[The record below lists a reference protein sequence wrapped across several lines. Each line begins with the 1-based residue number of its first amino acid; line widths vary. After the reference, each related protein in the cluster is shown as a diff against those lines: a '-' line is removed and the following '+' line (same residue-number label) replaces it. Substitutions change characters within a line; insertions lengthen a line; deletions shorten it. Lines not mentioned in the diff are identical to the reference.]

1 MRVQGQVEAQDL
13 PLGHGGGA
21 GGRQHLVQN
30 ARQAGLQGVQE
41 EGRSPLP
48 LRPVAHGP
56 EGDVLADLLP
66 QGLARLFTEALWRAF
81 AFDDLHGTS
90 GCWQGVGHQLVPAE
104 AGGYLV
110 PI

>member
-1 MRVQGQVEAQDL
+1 MTLQEEDAAVDADAVALAAQR
-13 PLGHGGGA
+13 HGG
-21 GGRQHLVQN
+21 
-30 ARQAGLQGVQE
+30 QE
-41 EGRSPLP
+41 
-48 LRPVAHGP
+48 P

-66 QGLARLFTEALWRAF
+66 QVARLFTQALWRAF

-90 GCWQGVGHQLVPAE
+90 GGRQGVGRQLVPAE